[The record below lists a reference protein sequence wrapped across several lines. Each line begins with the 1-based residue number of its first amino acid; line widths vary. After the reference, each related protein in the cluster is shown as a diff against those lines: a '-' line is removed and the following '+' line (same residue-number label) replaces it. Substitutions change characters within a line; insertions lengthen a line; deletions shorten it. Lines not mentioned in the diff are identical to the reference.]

1 MFVCYVAVTALS
13 ECFCQNAEIRSS
25 VSFLR
30 RTHDQKPRCVF
41 VTKPQRDAIIEL
53 AKSYSS
59 FLYRGGSSF
68 EIAANAKRLNAA
80 QEVFGVELYPRHMLE
95 ALELR
100 KDAA

>member
-1 MFVCYVAVTALS
+1 MTKSSAVY
-13 ECFCQNAEIRSS
+13 
-25 VSFLR
+25 
-30 RTHDQKPRCVF
+30 F

-53 AKSYSS
+53 ANACTS

-80 QEVFGVELYPRHMLE
+80 QDVFGVELYPRHMLE

>member
-1 MFVCYVAVTALS
+1 MTKSPAVY
-13 ECFCQNAEIRSS
+13 
-25 VSFLR
+25 
-30 RTHDQKPRCVF
+30 F

-80 QEVFGVELYPRHMLE
+80 QDVFGVELYPRHMLE

>member
-1 MFVCYVAVTALS
+1 MLKFGRPY
-13 ECFCQNAEIRSS
+13 QY
-25 VSFLR
+25 FLR
-30 RTHDQKPRCVF
+30 RTMTKSPAVYL

-53 AKSYSS
+53 ANAYTS

-80 QEVFGVELYPRHMLE
+80 QDVFGVELYPRHMLE